1 MDELLTRDDIR
12 DKFNELY
19 EIALLYRRRLECP
32 HTFRR
37 EYLEN
42 ELKMV
47 EMDIEKLQ
55 DLWDKIN

>member
-1 MDELLTRDDIR
+1 MERNEIVEQ
-12 DKFNELY
+12 FNDLY